1 MRVLAL
7 VAQDED
13 MTQAFMDGVDFHT
26 DTASLVFG
34 IPIEEVTKDE
44 RDNAKAVSFG

>member
-7 VAQDED
+7 VAQDEA